1 METLLLK
8 RIFEELLLTR
18 RTPSYIAAY
27 YTNRHLS
34 IDDSNK
40 SVESALARFECSTLS
55 DHEGSRTVVLRDNHI
70 CECVIHHYDGHIV
83 PPKDSG
89 ELYPRAKNPSN
100 KLLPND
106 DFVINLIL
114 IK

>member
-34 IDDSNK
+34 INDSNK

-55 DHEGSRTVVLRDNHI
+55 DHEGSKTVALRDNHI
-70 CECVIHHYDGHIV
+70 CEMCDTPLRWSYCAAKGFR
-83 PPKDSG
+83 
-89 ELYPRAKNPSN
+89 RAFSES
-100 KLLPND
+100 
-106 DFVINLIL
+106 
-114 IK
+114 